1 MNIVEFSNKYDFYHY
16 QDYIISEWITLEK
29 NPELD
34 DIFGSLIGS
43 KYRYE
48 KYNCNN
54 MMYHI
59 DIDSFGDYFL
69 VDQVLFDTLLFFQ
82 NYLREKE
89 IDSIFCINIVKNH
102 KEQYT
107 ENIIDISKFS
117 ELVENY
123 IIQRINIYP
132 IKWK

>member
-16 QDYIISEWITLEK
+16 QDYVGSKWTALEN

-89 IDSIFCINIVKNH
+89 IDSAFCIHIVKSN
-102 KEQYT
+102 KDQYT
-107 ENIIDISKFS
+107 ENIIDISKFP
-117 ELVENY
+117 ELTEY
-123 IIQRINIYP
+123 IIKRISIYP
-132 IKWK
+132 IKCK